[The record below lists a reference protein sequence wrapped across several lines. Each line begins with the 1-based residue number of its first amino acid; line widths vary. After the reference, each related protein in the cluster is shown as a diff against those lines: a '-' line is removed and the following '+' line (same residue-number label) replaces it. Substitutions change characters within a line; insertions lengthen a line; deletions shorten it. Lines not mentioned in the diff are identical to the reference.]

1 MEGISYFEH
10 QDQMLERMSEGS
22 VGERKYVKKRPAYF
36 PTNGQGKLIQNAIT
50 GVEYAWRVGS
60 NDARRLFRVVD
71 TTGVYD
77 NQGRRL
83 KPNATDFP
91 NPNPNH
97 CYYDS
102 PQQFMSH
109 RRMTVQPQ
117 LIEHWQTVQEVFNV
131 QEVL

>member
-1 MEGISYFEH
+1 MDFSAYNEH

-22 VGERKYVKKRPAYF
+22 SGEQKYVKKRPKYF

-50 GVEYAWRVGS
+50 GVEYPWRVGS

-83 KPNATDFP
+83 KPNATDCPNP

-102 PQQFMSH
+102 PQQFMTH
-109 RRMTVQPQ
+109 RKMTLQPQ
-117 LIEHWQTVQEVFNV
+117 LLAHWQAVQ
-131 QEVL
+131 QEFASV